1 MKKDT
6 PLERIWNGI
15 YRENPVFCLI
25 LGMCPTLAT
34 TTSAING
41 VGMGMSTLIILTLS
55 ELIISLLRNIIPDRV
70 RLPAF
75 IVVIASFVTMVDFL
89 MAGFTPGLYKS
100 LGIYIPLIVVNC
112 IIMGRSE
119 AYAGKMP
126 PVAAFFDG
134 IGMGLGFTFAL
145 FCLGSVREIIGAG
158 TWFGMKITP
167 ASYVPVNIFVLA
179 PGAFLV
185 LGWLVAIMNK
195 LKIGAGRRTGVD
207 PTEGV
212 LCGDCTNCMKWGATC
227 GGKTELAAAVAGD
240 APAGAAAGNAPAAAK
255 PAAIEQKPPT
265 VAEVTG
271 EKPVAEAKEA
281 VEATAAEA
289 KDAVEK
295 TAAEVKEAVEE
306 VKEEV

>member
-1 MKKDT
+1 MTLKKDS
-6 PLERIWNGI
+6 PVERIWNGI

-41 VGMGMSTLIILTLS
+41 VGMGASTLIILTLS
-55 ELIISLLRNIIPDRV
+55 ELIISLLRNIIPSRV

-126 PVAAFFDG
+126 PIAAFFDG

-195 LKIGAGRRTGVD
+195 LKIGAGRRPGVD
-207 PTEGV
+207 PTEGN
-212 LCGDCTNCMKWGATC
+212 LCGDCTNCMKLGATC
-227 GGKTELAAAVAGD
+227 GGKSEIAEAIAATEEAA
-240 APAGAAAGNAPAAAK
+240 APAAAK
-255 PAAIEQKPPT
+255 PAQISEKPPT

-271 EKPVAEAKEA
+271 EVPAAPAAEKAAAPVKEA
-281 VEATAAEA
+281 AAEA
-289 KDAVEK
+289 AETVKEAAGA
-295 TAAEVKEAVEE
+295 AAEVKEE
-306 VKEEV
+306 V